1 MTRIHE
7 RKSPKPHFHNHPR
20 LKTKEGVVGS
30 HLGPQRRG
38 RQFTCGK
45 VGKTN
50 AGWGPADTGGQ
61 RALCPPGSAA
71 FPQHSQPIFL
81 ANASDVDAV
90 SETGRFRQL
99 RGRRQKKEK
108 GKIKASYIF
117 CFVKNNQPK
126 QSSYQ
131 RDIF

>member
-1 MTRIHE
+1 MVIWDHKGE
-7 RKSPKPHFHNHPR
+7 
-20 LKTKEGVVGS
+20 EGSS
-30 HLGPQRRG
+30 HA
-38 RQFTCGK
+38 TN

-99 RGRRQKKEK
+99 RGRRQKKKKREK
-108 GKIKASYIF
+108 
-117 CFVKNNQPK
+117 
-126 QSSYQ
+126 
-131 RDIF
+131 